1 MREGSAW
8 LSFGSE
14 DRPGRR
20 RLYMA
25 VQAVQSGRLYGPWS
39 TLTQPKGTYDHP
51 SKRKV
56 KEKLPELA
64 PMDQTVEQ
72 EEKEVQDR
80 LAQL

>member
-1 MREGSAW
+1 MKI
-8 LSFGSE
+8 
-14 DRPGRR
+14 D
-20 RLYMA
+20 
-25 VQAVQSGRLYGPWS
+25 QAVQDRTWPYRPYSLDGPWS

>member
-1 MREGSAW
+1 VRIN
-8 LSFGSE
+8 
-14 DRPGRR
+14 
-20 RLYMA
+20 
-25 VQAVQSGRLYGPWS
+25 QAVQDRTWPYRPYSLDGPWS
-39 TLTQPKGTYDHP
+39 TLTQPKVTYDHP